1 MTFEIGTVYS
11 QHSNLSARLNAAVAI
26 VTITAM
32 SLVLVGLFVDYR
44 IGLLGVALVL
54 GWTQFVGL

>member
-11 QHSNLSARLNAAVAI
+11 QHSNLSARFNAAVAI

>member
-11 QHSNLSARLNAAVAI
+11 KHFDLSARLDAAVFM
-26 VTITAM
+26 VTVTAL
-32 SLVLVGLFVDYR
+32 SLVLLGLFVDYR